1 MGIESSWM
9 FDFFGTVFPVVFVLI
24 IGIVLLSVGK
34 EVWRWGR
41 NNSEPLLT
49 VPSRITSRRMQMSQ
63 SHSEPGST
71 ARTIYYITFEVES
84 GDRLE
89 FKVNGDEYGLC
100 AEGDEGRLS
109 FKGTRYVGFERYN
122 RLYSERVRV

>member
-9 FDFFGTVFPVVFVLI
+9 FDLFGTVFPIVFVLI

-41 NNSEPLLT
+41 NNTEPLLT
-49 VPSRITSRRMQMSQ
+49 VPSRITGRRMQVSQ
-63 SHSEPGST
+63 SHAESGSS
-71 ARTIYYITFEVES
+71 ARTLYYVTFEVES

-89 FKVNGDEYGLC
+89 FKVRGEEYGLC
-100 AEGDEGRLS
+100 SEGDEGRLS
-109 FKGTRYVGFERYN
+109 FKGTRYVGFERNN
-122 RLYSERVRV
+122 RRYTERVHG